1 MEEARM
7 TLARSALV
15 LALAFG
21 CTASHEGGSSLDVEA
36 AIASVTLGDACGGAG
51 GARRPP
57 PADGEPSADIIGDC
71 EDGGFCGGCRSTSIQ
86 LAIDAG
92 AGDLDVPFE
101 VISIELLDMDRRVL
115 DTLDPTEAS
124 LYTDDG
130 FVSWDE
136 RVAPNDSLSVRYETT
151 SPDWASIGDGNA
163 WSTYGVPYRIR
174 MRVRI
179 DGEERTLDFSPAMRE
194 PEIVT

>member
-1 MEEARM
+1 M

-15 LALAFG
+15 LALALG
-21 CTASHEGGSSLDVEA
+21 CTSSHEGGSSLDVEA
-36 AIASVTLGDACGGAG
+36 AIASVTLGDACGES

-57 PADGEPSADIIGDC
+57 AGEPSGDAPIIGDC

-86 LAIDAG
+86 IALDAG
-92 AGDLDVPFE
+92 AGDAEVPFE

-115 DTLDPTEAS
+115 DTLDPMTAT
-124 LYTDDG
+124 LYTDEG
-130 FVSWDE
+130 YVGWDE
-136 RVAPNDSLSVRYETT
+136 TIAPNESLSVRYETT
-151 SPDWASIGDGNA
+151 APDWATIGDGNA
-163 WSTYGVPYRIR
+163 WSTFGVPYRIR
-174 MRVRI
+174 MRVLV